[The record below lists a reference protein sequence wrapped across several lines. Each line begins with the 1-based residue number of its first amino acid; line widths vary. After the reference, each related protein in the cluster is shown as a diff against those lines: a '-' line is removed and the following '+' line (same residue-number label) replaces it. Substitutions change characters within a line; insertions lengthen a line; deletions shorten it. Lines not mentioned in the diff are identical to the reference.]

1 MASTSTT
8 DAPWHRSAAELRG
21 LLELRDGV
29 ERLAVAHE
37 AKARQL
43 KGSGRDVAQG
53 IHAEL
58 AQELRALLRG
68 EP

>member
-1 MASTSTT
+1 MASTATT
-8 DAPWHRSAAELRG
+8 DAPWQRSAAELRG
-21 LLELRDGV
+21 LLDLRDGL

-37 AKARQL
+37 ARARQL
-43 KGSGRDVAQG
+43 KGSGRDVAQR
-53 IHAEL
+53 IHAEF